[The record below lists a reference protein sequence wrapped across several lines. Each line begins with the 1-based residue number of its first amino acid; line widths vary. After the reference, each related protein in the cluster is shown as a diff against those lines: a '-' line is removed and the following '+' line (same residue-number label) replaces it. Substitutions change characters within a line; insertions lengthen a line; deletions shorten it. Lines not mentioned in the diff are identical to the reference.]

1 MNQRIKELVEQS
13 YEMKPYMVA
22 DPETSEIVQKI
33 GYDGQPMFHR
43 DFNREK
49 FAELIVKECINQI
62 DGLKDIAAD
71 DMIAKGYRSWDS
83 YSGTIDDAKHKLEEY
98 FGVE

>member
-1 MNQRIKELVEQS
+1 MNQRIKELVEQA

-22 DPETSEIVQKI
+22 DPETFEIVQKI

-49 FAELIVKECINQI
+49 FAELIVKECIEQ
-62 DGLKDIAAD
+62 AE
-71 DMIAKGYRSWDS
+71 
-83 YSGTIDDAKHKLEEY
+83 LEEDRFTGLDAMDLAY
-98 FGVE
+98 AMQNFQNLLKQHFGIDK

>member
-1 MNQRIKELVEQS
+1 MNKRIEELVEQS

-22 DPETSEIVQKI
+22 DPETFEIVQKI

-49 FAELIVKECINQI
+49 FAELIVRDCVQMFADEGYDESVDMLIEHWDI
-62 DGLKDIAAD
+62 DPRKL
-71 DMIAKGYRSWDS
+71 RS
-83 YSGTIDDAKHKLEEY
+83 
-98 FGVE
+98 